1 MQNFQKVSDSE
12 LWSPFSIINGRVNA
26 LDVINNNFNFK
37 QQSNKINEDNT
48 NMTSRNISNTELSN
62 LFFSQMNI
70 DALQKGLR
78 NLVYERTNQKT
89 IIGKQDETELKII
102 MRSIFLQYGKNQNSN
117 IIQQI
122 RELNGLVLNW
132 AVPEIIS
139 NLKQHEIYKKD
150 ISTLPMPL
158 ERAQLTTQKGTR
170 VLEIKSFM

>member
-1 MQNFQKVSDSE
+1 MQNFQKVTDSE

-26 LDVINNNFNFK
+26 LDVVNNNFNFV
-37 QQSNKINEDNT
+37 QQNNKTNEDNT

-70 DALQKGLR
+70 DALQKGLK
-78 NLVYERTNQKT
+78 NLVYERTNRKT
-89 IIGKQDETELKII
+89 IIGNQNETELKII
-102 MRSIFLQYGKNQNSN
+102 MRSIFLQYGKNQKSN
-117 IIQQI
+117 IIEQI
-122 RELNGLVLNW
+122 RELNKMVLDW

-139 NLKQHEIYKKD
+139 NLKQHEVYKKD